1 MHMGMNKGE
10 FMPAWHQRILARG
23 HHSEKLLKD
32 KIIKGTD
39 QHRVREANRLLVLN
53 YIRERSAIPRA
64 ELAPYTGLSRTAIGN
79 IVDDLV
85 QEGIIQQEEH
95 HSGSDR
101 RTILLSFN
109 ATAGYVLGATLGHQH
124 LTVLLTN
131 LAGEAIQ
138 HLEIPFSTSKGPEE
152 GLPLLSKFLK
162 VFAAEQQIAW
172 EMIVG
177 IGIGIISPLDLLP
190 QKTPMPAAFSR
201 WAGVNIQKGLED
213 DLGVPVYLDNDGNM
227 GALGESQYG
236 AGRNEESM
244 LYVKVGSGISGGLVL
259 NRQVYRGHAGTAGE
273 IGHIPVDFNGSP
285 CHCGRSGCLET
296 VVGKDGILLEARRSL
311 PTLTTVAQVI
321 EAARG
326 ENAMCIAVLAR
337 AGKYL
342 GFVLAGLVNTL
353 NPSLIVLD
361 GSTIMQAGELILR
374 SLFTTLE
381 AHSLPIAF
389 ASTRVTLAECNGL
402 AIPFGGVATILDA
415 LF

>member
-1 MHMGMNKGE
+1 
-10 FMPAWHQRILARG
+10 MPAWHQRILDGGR
-23 HHSEKLLKD
+23 HSERLIKD
-32 KIIKGTD
+32 KSRKGTD
-39 QHRVREANRLLVLN
+39 QHRVREANRSLVLN
-53 YIRERSAIPRA
+53 YIRERNTIPRA

-79 IVDDLV
+79 IVDELV
-85 QEGIIQQEEH
+85 QEGIIQQKEH

-124 LTVLLTN
+124 LTVLLAN
-131 LAGEAIQ
+131 LTGESVQ

-152 GLPLLSKFLK
+152 GLPLLGKFLR
-162 VFAAEQQIAW
+162 VFVAEQQVAW

-177 IGIGIISPLDLLP
+177 VGLGLLSPLDLLP
-190 QKTPMPAAFSR
+190 QRTPMPAVFSR
-201 WAGVNIQKGLED
+201 WAGVNIQNALED
-213 DLGVPVYLDNDGNM
+213 DLGVPVFLDNDGNM

-244 LYVKVGSGISGGLVL
+244 LYIKVGSSISGGLVL
-259 NRQVYRGHAGTAGE
+259 NRQVYRGHFGTAGE
-273 IGHIPVDFNGSP
+273 IGHIPVDFNGLP

-311 PTLTTVAQVI
+311 PTLTTVSQVI
-321 EAARG
+321 EAARAG
-326 ENAMCIAVLAR
+326 DAMCIAVLAR

-353 NPSLIVLD
+353 NPALIVLD
-361 GSTIMQAGELILR
+361 GSTIMQAKELVLR
-374 SLFTTLE
+374 SLLTTLE
-381 AHSLPIAF
+381 AHSLPVAF
-389 ASTRVTLAECNGL
+389 AHTRVTLAECNGL
-402 AIPFGGVATILDA
+402 AMPLGGVATILDA

>member
-1 MHMGMNKGE
+1 
-10 FMPAWHQRILARG
+10 MPAWHQRILDRG
-23 HHSEKLLKD
+23 RHTEKSIKD
-32 KIIKGTD
+32 KVIKGTD

-53 YIRERSAIPRA
+53 YIRERSAVPRA

-131 LAGEAIQ
+131 LAGESIQ

-190 QKTPMPAAFSR
+190 QRAPMPAAFSR
-201 WAGVNIQKGLED
+201 WAGVNIQKALEE

-244 LYVKVGSGISGGLVL
+244 LYVKVGSSISGGLVL
-259 NRQVYRGHAGTAGE
+259 NHQVYRGHAGTAGE
-273 IGHIPVDFNGSP
+273 IGHIPVDLNGPP

-296 VVGKDGILLEARRSL
+296 MAGKDGILLEARRSL

-321 EAARG
+321 EAARR
-326 ENAMCIAVLAR
+326 EDAMCIAALAR

-361 GSTIMQAGELILR
+361 GSTIMQAGELVLR

-381 AHSLPIAF
+381 AHSLPVSF

-402 AIPFGGVATILDA
+402 AISFGGVATILGA

>member
-1 MHMGMNKGE
+1 
-10 FMPAWHQRILARG
+10 MPAWHQHILDRG
-23 HHSEKLLKD
+23 WHSQKSIKD
-32 KIIKGTD
+32 KSIKGTD

-53 YIRERSAIPRA
+53 YIREHSAVPRA

-79 IVDDLV
+79 IVDELV

-131 LAGEAIQ
+131 LAGEPIQ
-138 HLEIPFSTSKGPEE
+138 HLEIPFSTSKGPKE
-152 GLPLLSKFLK
+152 GLPLLGKFLR

-190 QKTPMPAAFSR
+190 QRTSMPAEFSR
-201 WAGVNIQKGLED
+201 WVGINIQKTLEE
-213 DLGVPVYLDNDGNM
+213 DLNVPIYLDNDGNM

-236 AGRNEESM
+236 AGRNEESI
-244 LYVKVGSGISGGLVL
+244 LYVKVGSSISGGLIL

-273 IGHIPVDFNGSP
+273 IGHIPVDFNGRP

-296 VVGKDGILLEARRSL
+296 VAGKDGILLEARQSL
-311 PTLTTVAQVI
+311 PTLTTVSQVI
-321 EAARG
+321 EAARRDD
-326 ENAMCIAVLAR
+326 ALCIAVLAR
-337 AGKYL
+337 VGRYL
-342 GFVLAGLVNTL
+342 GFALAGLVNTL
-353 NPSLIVLD
+353 NPELIVLD
-361 GSTIMQAGELILR
+361 GSTIMQARELVLH
-374 SLFTTLE
+374 SLLITLE
-381 AHSLPIAF
+381 AHSLPVAF
-389 ASTRVTLAECNGL
+389 AHTHVTLAKCSGL
-402 AIPFGGVATILDA
+402 AIPLGGVATILDA